1 MSQLLLEMGYVVYT
15 LCVQAAQ
22 ACSFSVGVPKTF
34 ETQRWRR
41 ARSHSK
47 RLELPDEWGGNWM
60 AGEVNQSKS
69 CDCDVL

>member
-1 MSQLLLEMGYVVYT
+1 MCREYTVPASSAGVYG
-15 LCVQAAQ
+15 LCGCARDVQ
-22 ACSFSVGVPKTF
+22 
-34 ETQRWRR
+34 TQQHWRR

-69 CDCDVL
+69 CDLNIL